1 MKTYREIGSQIRDK
15 RARQSQRRP
24 PLAELG
30 ILFLLTITAPGCNSS
45 GKGIADG
52 SAAGPRAA
60 VVRVAR
66 GNLSSGLEIASE
78 FEPYQEVDIYAKVSG
93 YVQKLYIDWGTH
105 VKQGQLLATLEIPE
119 LEQQLHGDEAAVQ
132 RSEQDI
138 ERAHQQLTQEQ
149 SSYDVAH
156 VTYSRLADVQRSR
169 PELISQQD
177 IDVAKGKDLEGNA
190 AVSGAKDAEAA
201 AEASR
206 AAAKATLAKDTAL
219 YSYARLTAPFNGVV
233 TRMTAYAGALLPAG
247 TSSNVG
253 ESALCHLSQNDILRL
268 VIPVPERAVPGIRL
282 GEAIDV
288 TVSSLN
294 KTFTGKVIRYSGQI
308 DTNTRTMHTEVQVD
322 NPKYEIVPGMYASV
336 NLPLQTANDA
346 LTLPIQAVQTRGNG
360 QGTVLLVNGANQI
373 EQRDVKLGVQ
383 NADTFEILSS
393 LKEGDTV
400 IFGEQ
405 DQYKP
410 GMTVIPQVVQPA
422 AAE

>member
-1 MKTYREIGSQIRDK
+1 M
-15 RARQSQRRP
+15 
-24 PLAELG
+24 
-30 ILFLLTITAPGCNSS
+30 
-45 GKGIADG
+45 
-52 SAAGPRAA
+52 PR
-60 VVRVAR
+60 
-66 GNLSSGLEIASE
+66 
-78 FEPYQEVDIYAKVSG
+78 
-93 YVQKLYIDWGTH
+93 
-105 VKQGQLLATLEIPE
+105 
-119 LEQQLHGDEAAVQ
+119 
-132 RSEQDI
+132 
-138 ERAHQQLTQEQ
+138 
-149 SSYDVAH
+149 
-156 VTYSRLADVQRSR
+156 
-169 PELISQQD
+169 
-177 IDVAKGKDLEGNA
+177 GKDLEGNA